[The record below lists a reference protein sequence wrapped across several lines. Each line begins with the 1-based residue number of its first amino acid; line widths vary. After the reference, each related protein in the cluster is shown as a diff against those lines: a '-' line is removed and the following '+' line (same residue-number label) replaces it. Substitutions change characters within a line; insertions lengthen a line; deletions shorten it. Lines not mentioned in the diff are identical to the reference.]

1 MEVSLSEDFLSD
13 LSSLSSGLEGK
24 CRTILRTAQKQ
35 GARTMRTEATP
46 GWRVHRLKSSPF
58 VSISVDMN
66 YRMLCTIEG
75 ERFRAFRVVKH
86 DLADAAHV
94 NRNASLEV
102 PYDIADDK
110 IQAKHVF
117 DALVALGLAEDQVDA
132 FRGVTDEDEFISA
145 LEAVDTDIQS
155 LALSLYEITG
165 LTIPR
170 SKYTVF
176 DDSKDFEAALRGD
189 MDQWELY
196 LHPSQRYVVE
206 LPVQHRIGVQG
217 SAGTGKTVCAW
228 HRLGFL
234 ASQGHS
240 VGFVCA
246 NKAILEVSRDMLE
259 RLVQGTS
266 TNCYFLI
273 PNSRDELVQ
282 LAEEVEHIVFD
293 EGQEF
298 TPAWFSHLGQALS
311 DKNTGITLFFDLNQI
326 GGNIPSG
333 DSARFEERLNS
344 WHSSLE
350 SIPNIVRM
358 PFHIN
363 YRNSR
368 EIIEFYRNALDG
380 ALPGDLG
387 SNLPTFEA
395 GQVVSE
401 EVKSREELGI
411 RIGAAIRAFQKDYGD
426 NDIGLILNG
435 HARENMRDVLA
446 QLGKL
451 GIRTSPDL
459 HDRHRILVTSPRDIK
474 GHERKAIIFCTAPI
488 GNRVGRVGRAIDAY
502 VALTRA
508 RDRLVVLE
516 TT

>member
-1 MEVSLSEDFLSD
+1 MEVSISEDFLSD
-13 LSSLSSGLEGK
+13 LSGLSSGLEGK
-24 CRTILRTAQKQ
+24 CRTILRTAQRQ
-35 GARTMRTEATP
+35 YARTLRTEATQ

-58 VSISVDMN
+58 ISISVDMN

-86 DLADAAHV
+86 DLADAVHI
-94 NRNASLEV
+94 NRNDTLEV
-102 PYDIADDK
+102 PYDITDDK
-110 IQAKHVF
+110 IQARHIF
-117 DALVALGLAEDQVDA
+117 DALVALGLPQDQMDA
-132 FRGVTDEDEFISA
+132 FRGVTDEDEFINA
-145 LEAVDTDIQS
+145 LDAVDAGIQS
-155 LALSLYEITG
+155 FALALYETSG

-189 MDQWELY
+189 MEQWELY

-206 LPVQHRIGVQG
+206 LPVQHRIAVQG

-246 NKAILEVSRDMLE
+246 NKRILEVSRDMLE
-259 RLVQGTS
+259 RLVQGAGTD
-266 TNCYFLI
+266 CCFLI
-273 PNSRDELVQ
+273 PNSRDELVE

-298 TPAWFSHLGQALS
+298 TPAWFSNLGQALS
-311 DKNTGITLFFDLNQI
+311 DRNTGISLFYDLNQI

-333 DSARFEERLNS
+333 DSARFRARLDS
-344 WHSSLE
+344 WHSSVG
-350 SIPNIVRM
+350 SIPNIGRM

-368 EIIEFYRNALDG
+368 EIIEFYRNALHG
-380 ALPGDLG
+380 VLPGDLA
-387 SNLPTFEA
+387 SNLPIFEA

-401 EVKSREELGI
+401 EVKNREELGI
-411 RIGAAIRAFQKDYGD
+411 RAAAAIRAFQKDYKD

-435 HARENMRDVLA
+435 YARENVRDVVA
-446 QLGKL
+446 QLNKF
-451 GIRTSPDL
+451 GIRTSSDL
-459 HDRHRILVTSPRDIK
+459 HDRERILITSPRDIK
-474 GHERKAIIFCTAPI
+474 GHERKAIILCTPPI
-488 GNRVGRVGRAIDAY
+488 GGRVGKIGRAIDVY

-508 RDRLVVLE
+508 RDRLVVLQMP
-516 TT
+516 

>member
-24 CRTILRTAQKQ
+24 CRTILRTAQRQ
-35 GARTMRTEATP
+35 DARTLRTEATP

-58 VSISVDMN
+58 ISISVDMN

-75 ERFRAFRVVKH
+75 ERFCAFRVVKH
-86 DLADAAHV
+86 DLADAAHI
-94 NRNASLEV
+94 NRNDNLEV

-110 IQAKHVF
+110 IQVKHIF
-117 DALVALGLAEDQVDA
+117 DALVALGLPQDQVDA
-132 FRGVTDEDEFISA
+132 FRGVTDDDGFINA
-145 LEAVDTDIQS
+145 LDSVNTGIQS
-155 LALSLYEITG
+155 FALSLYETAG

-176 DDSKDFEAALRGD
+176 DESKDFAEALRGD
-189 MDQWELY
+189 MEQWELY
-196 LHPSQRYVVE
+196 LHPSQRYIVE
-206 LPVQHRIGVQG
+206 LPVQHRIAIQG

-234 ASQGHS
+234 ASKGHS

-246 NKAILEVSRDMLE
+246 NKRILEVSRDMLE
-259 RLVQGTS
+259 RLVQGT
-266 TNCYFLI
+266 TTDYYFLI
-273 PNSRDELVQ
+273 PNSRDELVE
-282 LAEEVEHIVFD
+282 LAQEVDHIVFD

-311 DKNTGITLFFDLNQI
+311 DRKTGITLFYDLNQI
-326 GGNIPSG
+326 GGNISSG
-333 DSARFEERLNS
+333 DSPRFKERLNS
-344 WHSSLE
+344 WHSGID
-350 SIPNIVRM
+350 SIPNIGRM

-368 EIIEFYRNALDG
+368 EIIEYYRNALDG
-380 ALPGDLG
+380 MLPGDLA

-401 EVKSREELGI
+401 EVKNREELGI
-411 RIGAAIRAFQKDYGD
+411 RIAAAIRAFQKDYKD

-435 HARENMRDVLA
+435 NARENMRDVSA
-446 QLGKL
+446 QLNKF

-459 HDRHRILVTSPRDIK
+459 HDRERILITSSRDIK
-474 GHERKAIIFCTAPI
+474 GHERKAIILCTPPI
-488 GNRVGRVGRAIDAY
+488 GSRVGKVGRAIDVY

-508 RDRLVVLE
+508 RDRLIVFQMP
-516 TT
+516 